1 MNRQTANVSSLL
13 KLTFAKKNK
22 LLETE
27 LLFYLCGAAFCA
39 GFIDAIVGGG
49 GLIQTPLALIFL
61 PHLPV
66 STVIATLKIPAFSG
80 TAIATSQYLKNVKIN
95 WKLLGLMALIAFVS
109 AFLGSQLLTV
119 VSNDFIKPV
128 LLFILLALAVYTL
141 FKKDFGL
148 AKEKQIPW
156 HTAVINGCIV
166 SVAVGFYDGF
176 IGPGTGT
183 FFILGFV
190 TLLGMDFLHAN
201 TNAKLINLATNAGSI
216 SLFLLKGKIIWAI
229 ALPMAVCNALGAF
242 VGAKM
247 AIKRGNRF
255 IRYVFMLVIFLS
267 IGRFGYEVLFK

>member
-1 MNRQTANVSSLL
+1 M
-13 KLTFAKKNK
+13 
-22 LLETE
+22 ETE
-27 LLFYLCGAAFCA
+27 LLFYLCAAAFCA

-49 GLIQTPLALIFL
+49 GLIQTPLALVLL

-66 STVIATLKIPAFSG
+66 STIIGTLKIPAFSG
-80 TAIATSQYLKNVKIN
+80 TAIATSQYLKNVTIN
-95 WKLLGLMALIAFVS
+95 WKFLGIMALIAFVS

-128 LLFILLALAVYTL
+128 LLFILIALAIYTL
-141 FKKDFGL
+141 LKKDFGQ

-156 HTAVINGCIV
+156 PIGVINGCIV

-176 IGPGTGT
+176 IGPGAGT

-190 TLLGMDFLHAN
+190 SLLGMDFLHAN

-216 SLFLLKGKIIWAI
+216 SLFLLKGKIIWGI
-229 ALPMAVCNALGAF
+229 ALPMAVCNALGGF
-242 VGAKM
+242 VGAKL

-255 IRYVFMLVIFLS
+255 IRYVLILVIFLS
-267 IGRFGYEVLFK
+267 IGRFGYEVIFK

>member
-1 MNRQTANVSSLL
+1 M
-13 KLTFAKKNK
+13 
-22 LLETE
+22 
-27 LLFYLCGAAFCA
+27 
-39 GFIDAIVGGG
+39 
-49 GLIQTPLALIFL
+49 
-61 PHLPV
+61 
-66 STVIATLKIPAFSG
+66 
-80 TAIATSQYLKNVKIN
+80 
-95 WKLLGLMALIAFVS
+95 
-109 AFLGSQLLTV
+109 
-119 VSNDFIKPV
+119 
-128 LLFILLALAVYTL
+128 
-141 FKKDFGL
+141 
-148 AKEKQIPW
+148 
-156 HTAVINGCIV
+156 INGCIV

-255 IRYVFMLVIFLS
+255 IRYVFMLVIFIS
-267 IGRFGYEVLFK
+267 IGRFGYEVIFK